1 MKLKFTLF
9 SIILCILYSGTLFF
23 YESLRLYYA
32 AIVKPLKH
40 IEYAE
45 KRTTGSLKILTN
57 DHKLIFMEKY
67 SFVDELGSEDITDLH
82 IKALEVSAFDIIEYY
97 RKNYFPKLSS
107 LTHYNVLPYVKILE
121 EHLLNNAAKEYL
133 LEKYSM
139 EDLYRYLFNR
149 IEYSD
154 NVVGV
159 GGLAHYLCGENFS
172 QLDFKTQMFLIFTAI
187 NILEKKER
195 TFSEI
200 TAEIDGTLW
209 KLYEKGV
216 IDNAFYRKVVNSGVH
231 FKEYKAVNN
240 KKYQKL
246 IAMVKQELK
255 INRIDV
261 KKNNYDVYLGYDD
274 RLNAHL
280 QQKISDYIKSRGK
293 NLKAAYAVI
302 DYDKGVIRGIF
313 GIKSRKY
320 RDIFSRPL
328 YMKRQTGSIFKP
340 FVYVTAF
347 ENGVKPYDYIVDR
360 KGKYLVSKSV
370 YSPKNYDDFY
380 MGRTYVRNG
389 LIYSLNNA
397 TVKLAIKTG
406 LKNVALT
413 ARAFGLEPTKAYP
426 SMPLGVIPYTVLE
439 MAQAYSI
446 FANNGVKRDITFID
460 KILKNGQKV
469 NIEKKEK
476 RIVSEKSARIIIDC
490 MKDVVRLGTA
500 RGTGLLKGTA
510 GKTGTTNN
518 YRDAWFVGVFK
529 PYVVVVWVG
538 YDNMK
543 SMGEE
548 GTGGSIAAPLVANL
562 QKSLYSDMYA
572 QREIAN
578 ALNGSQ

>member
-23 YESLRLYYA
+23 YGSLCSYYDG
-32 AIVKPLKH
+32 IIKPLKQ
-40 IEYAE
+40 IKYAE
-45 KRTTGSLKILTN
+45 KRKAGSLKILTN
-57 DHKLIFMEKY
+57 DHRLLFMQKY
-67 SFVDELGSEDITDLH
+67 GFVDELGSEDITDLH
-82 IKALEVSAFDIIEYY
+82 IKALEISEFDIIEYY
-97 RKNYFPKLSS
+97 RNNYFPELLP
-107 LTHYNVLPYVKILE
+107 LTYYKMLPFVKTLE
-121 EHLLNNAAKEYL
+121 RYLLNNAVKQYL
-133 LEKYSM
+133 LERYSM
-139 EDLYRYLFNR
+139 ADLYRYLFNR

-159 GGLAHYLCGENFS
+159 GGLALYFCGENFKH
-172 QLDFKTQMFLIFTAI
+172 LDFKTQMFLIFTAI
-187 NILEKKER
+187 NILEQKGR

-216 IDNAFYRKVVNSGVH
+216 IDNTFYRKFVNSGVH
-231 FKEYKAVNN
+231 FNEYKAVNN

-246 IAMVKQELK
+246 VAMVKQELK
-255 INRIDV
+255 NNRIDV

-302 DYDKGVIRGIF
+302 DYNKGVIRGIF

-413 ARAFGLEPTKAYP
+413 AMSFGLEPTKAYP

-439 MAQAYSI
+439 MAQAYTI

-460 KILKNGQKV
+460 NILKNGQKV
-469 NIEKKEK
+469 NIGKKEK
-476 RIVSEKSARIIIDC
+476 RIVSEKSAGIILDC

-518 YRDAWFVGVFK
+518 YKDAWFVGIFK

-548 GTGGSIAAPLVANL
+548 GTGGSMAAPLVANL
-562 QKSLYSDMYA
+562 QKYLYSDMY
-572 QREIAN
+572 EHEDIAN